1 MSLWGKYHP
10 SYINKCFFL
19 YVYLGAK
26 ECEWEE
32 ILYNWSEVERE
43 SRSERI
49 CCFNESDVMK
59 GMRIFKDIHIL
70 IRLFRSCFHLL
81 PPLCIQVLSLE
92 WYKQV
97 KVCSV
102 DSNLMLSP
110 LDIAYYQNNFAHPL
124 DWVMV
129 WDFYFS
135 FHVFSTSGRI
145 KDQLVF

>member
-1 MSLWGKYHP
+1 MFFFCKYIWGWK
-10 SYINKCFFL
+10 KC
-19 YVYLGAK
+19 K
-26 ECEWEE
+26 WEE

-43 SRSERI
+43 SRSEWI

-70 IRLFRSCFHLL
+70 IGLFRSCFHLL

-97 KVCSV
+97 KVCCV

-110 LDIAYYQNNFAHPL
+110 FDITYYQNNFVYL
-124 DWVMV
+124 LSVMV
-129 WDFYFS
+129 WDFYFAL
-135 FHVFSTSGRI
+135 HVISISGRN
-145 KDQLVF
+145 KDQLVSLKSLVWIYSFLMCA